1 MGSDELTPALQ
12 NGRNQINEWNDTII
26 NQNQVYSFYLKLFV
40 CFFLIKS
47 FFQQLHGPVVSS
59 LMAKSPLREQQQ
71 TVGSNISING
81 SQKGLISGEQR
92 DRPRDV
98 QYV

>member
-1 MGSDELTPALQ
+1 
-12 NGRNQINEWNDTII
+12 
-26 NQNQVYSFYLKLFV
+26 
-40 CFFLIKS
+40 
-47 FFQQLHGPVVSS
+47 
-59 LMAKSPLREQQQ
+59 MAKSPLREQQQ